1 MHVSLFSCRYRP
13 QDENSE
19 TECSF
24 IESINFGTYDITG
37 AVSTTDSDFGYN
49 IQSEVTP
56 FQKALLVI
64 SIVACFALGVYSC
77 YLHHSITNL
86 LIKSL
91 SHSTL
96 LPPVKRRSRNSSSRP
111 SSSRS
116 NRSKAAGKYDDD
128 NPKGMYI

>member
-1 MHVSLFSCRYRP
+1 MLSSP
-13 QDENSE
+13 QDENSQ

-24 IESINFGTYDITG
+24 IESINFGTYDVNG

-49 IQSEVTP
+49 VQSQVTP
-56 FQKALLVI
+56 FQKAFLVI

-96 LPPVKRRSRNSSSRP
+96 LPPVKRRSRGGNSRSSSRG
-111 SSSRS
+111 SRS
-116 NRSKAAGKYDDD
+116 RAISRDADEEAV
-128 NPKGMYI
+128 PKGTFA

>member
-1 MHVSLFSCRYRP
+1 MSP
-13 QDENSE
+13 QDENSQ

-24 IESINFGTYDITG
+24 IESINFGTYDVNG
-37 AVSTTDSDFGYN
+37 AVSTSDSDFGYN
-49 IQSEVTP
+49 VQSQVTN
-56 FQKALLVI
+56 FQKAFLAI

-96 LPPVKRRSRNSSSRP
+96 LPPVKRRSRGGNSRSSSRGGRSRA
-111 SSSRS
+111 SS
-116 NRSKAAGKYDDD
+116 KYEEEAE
-128 NPKGMYI
+128 PKGTFA